1 MGEKTEYRKDFFVGP
16 IHIIRYRLTRD
27 KFFGVMLYKS
37 CGYPADFELY
47 FGKWMLVFR
56 RRDY

>member
-1 MGEKTEYRKDFFVGP
+1 MSKKSEYRRDWFVGP
-16 IHIIRYRLTRD
+16 IHIIRYRLTSD

-37 CGYPADFELY
+37 YGYPADFEMY

-56 RRDY
+56 RCDY